1 MELHVK
7 YLCSLEDGE
16 RTRVACVRHLQIWL
30 PNSYPH
36 CPAVVAKMQDLA
48 RSLVGAGSVVTKDVL
63 ANGTVAGN
71 RDHFVPLGQQ
81 SIGRGAR
88 FDAAENRRARAN

>member
-1 MELHVK
+1 MAN
-7 YLCSLEDGE
+7 E
-16 RTRVACVRHLQIWL
+16 RRQLACDT
-30 PNSYPH
+30 
-36 CPAVVAKMQDLA
+36 CDLA
-48 RSLVGAGSVVTKDVL
+48 AQFISALPCGSRQNAGPCPKPRWRGSVVTKDVL